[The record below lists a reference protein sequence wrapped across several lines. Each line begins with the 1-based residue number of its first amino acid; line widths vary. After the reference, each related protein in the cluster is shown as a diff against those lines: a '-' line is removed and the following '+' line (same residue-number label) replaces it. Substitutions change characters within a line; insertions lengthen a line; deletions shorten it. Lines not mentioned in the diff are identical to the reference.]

1 MPALVDVATA
11 PGPTATEPPRVPDLR
26 ASVAAHASVA
36 TADVG
41 RLIAIA
47 PGAAATLLFLIMLL

>member
-1 MPALVDVATA
+1 MLALVDVATA
-11 PGPTATEPPRVPDLR
+11 PTP
-26 ASVAAHASVA
+26 VA

-41 RLIAIA
+41 RLIATA